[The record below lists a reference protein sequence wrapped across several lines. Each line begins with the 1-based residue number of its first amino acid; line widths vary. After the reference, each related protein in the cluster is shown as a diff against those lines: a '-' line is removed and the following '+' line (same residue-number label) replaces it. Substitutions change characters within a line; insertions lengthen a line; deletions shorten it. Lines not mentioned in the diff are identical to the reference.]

1 MPDPM
6 PAPTTSIS
14 PNLQINWSETANE
27 LADLL
32 KGELNGVLLGAAVDL
47 NNFAVDIA
55 NDMTRALRQG
65 KTTLTDELRGQV
77 KLLLEINRLR
87 VVETAA
93 GFLDKLLMFGMRI
106 TSMALGNVT
115 GWLASGP
122 VR

>member
-1 MPDPM
+1 MPER
-6 PAPTTSIS
+6 TTSIS
-14 PNLQINWSETANE
+14 PNLQVNWNETATE

-32 KGELNGVLLGAAVDL
+32 KGELNGVLAGTAQDL

-55 NDMTRALRQG
+55 QDMTRALRQG
-65 KTTLTDELRGQV
+65 KSTLTDELRGQV
-77 KLLLEINRLR
+77 KVLLEINRIR

-93 GFLDKLLMFGMRI
+93 GMLDRILMVGMRI
-106 TSMALGNVT
+106 ASMALGNVT